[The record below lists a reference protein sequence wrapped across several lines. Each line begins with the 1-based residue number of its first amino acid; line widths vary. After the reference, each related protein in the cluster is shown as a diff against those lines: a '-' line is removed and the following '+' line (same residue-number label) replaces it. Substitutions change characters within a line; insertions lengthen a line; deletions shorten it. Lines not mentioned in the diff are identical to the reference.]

1 MIPGEARDLSALQIA
16 AAKAASRVEG
26 FVYFGTFCT
35 VCGNA
40 RKVESGI
47 CDGCGSRLRSIREA
61 RKSAASWVEFD
72 RAIGDMEAATRRT
85 EIASERLHKA
95 QRVSGASV
103 QSFLAARPVAL
114 TPEGRR
120 EAAALGLVNIKTSDT
135 QQVSGRLT
143 IEIDPLQQR
152 ANRLKHSVI
161 TSARLHD
168 QEAKAGAFRGAWY
181 FLTLTYREGSDSSP
195 RDVSELLKR
204 MRGHFNRT
212 RAGRSRWQRES
223 FRYVWVG
230 ELTQRLRP
238 HYHIMLWV
246 PKGMYFGK
254 VDQRGWWPHGSTQI
268 EKARNCVG
276 YLAKYASKFTPF
288 TAGAFPKGFR
298 THGVGGLNAESRRE
312 LRWWKAAKEAREA
325 LGADADIR
333 KCKGGWFDRLTGE
346 FWPSPWKVTF
356 IFGRTVAWKV
366 ITYEGTSSLH

>member
-1 MIPGEARDLSALQIA
+1 M
-16 AAKAASRVEG
+16 
-26 FVYFGTFCT
+26 
-35 VCGNA
+35 
-40 RKVESGI
+40 
-47 CDGCGSRLRSIREA
+47 
-61 RKSAASWVEFD
+61 
-72 RAIGDMEAATRRT
+72 T
-85 EIASERLHKA
+85 ELHLVGLHA
-95 QRVSGASV
+95 
-103 QSFLAARPVAL
+103 
-114 TPEGRR
+114 EGRR

-135 QQVSGRLT
+135 QQVSARLT
-143 IEIDPLQQR
+143 IELDPLLMR

-212 RAGRSRWQRES
+212 RAGRSRWDRES

-276 YLAKYASKFTPF
+276 YLAKYASKFTPL

-298 THGVGGLNAESRRE
+298 THGMGGLNAESKRE
-312 LRWWKAAKEAREA
+312 LRWWKASKEAREH
-325 LGADADIR
+325 LGTDADIR
-333 KCKGGWFDRLTGE
+333 KCKGGWFNRLTGE

-356 IFGRTVAWKV
+356 IFGRTFAWKE
-366 ITYEGTSSLH
+366 ITNEGSDSLD